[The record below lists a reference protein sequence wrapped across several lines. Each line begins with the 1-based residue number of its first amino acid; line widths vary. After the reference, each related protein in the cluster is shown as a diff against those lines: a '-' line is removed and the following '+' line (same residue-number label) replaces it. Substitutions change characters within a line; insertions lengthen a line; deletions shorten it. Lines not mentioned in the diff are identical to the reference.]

1 MIQTAIMPLSLSRSP
16 LPRLAYQF
24 FGSHHID
31 NPRMCFALNQMFAA
45 FIIIA
50 TTVEL
55 QSEGEHMVAVYWS
68 LMPMLGAIV
77 ASGMAFLL
85 NRIDE
90 GPKVIAGRFIMAL
103 VTGIGLPRILTYIHP
118 WLKDLSLDPILLVL
132 GGFFCGLMGYAA
144 AKYTVDKFFKDA
156 PGLVDDQMEKLR
168 AKASGKPPKDD
179 T

>member
-1 MIQTAIMPLSLSRSP
+1 
-16 LPRLAYQF
+16 
-24 FGSHHID
+24 
-31 NPRMCFALNQMFAA
+31 MCFALNQMFAA

-103 VTGIGLPRILTYIHP
+103 VTGVGLPRILTYIHP

-144 AKYTVDKFFKDA
+144 A
-156 PGLVDDQMEKLR
+156 
-168 AKASGKPPKDD
+168 
-179 T
+179 